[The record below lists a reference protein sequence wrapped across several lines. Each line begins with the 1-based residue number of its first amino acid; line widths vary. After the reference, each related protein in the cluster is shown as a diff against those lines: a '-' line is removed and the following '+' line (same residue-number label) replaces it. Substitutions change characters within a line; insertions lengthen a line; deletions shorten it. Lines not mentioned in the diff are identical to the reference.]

1 MSFQERGV
9 EEGERT
15 VLDYCVWI
23 FTVVS
28 KSIIWGNRVK
38 DKWKAGSLPS
48 VCLAGTVIYEAPC
61 IISIRFTIEKLDGGL
76 LLTRGQL
83 QHR

>member
-1 MSFQERGV
+1 MSFQERGM

-28 KSIIWGNRVK
+28 KSINWGNRVK
-38 DKWKAGSLPS
+38 GKWKAGFLPS
-48 VCLAGTVIYEAPC
+48 VCLAGTVICEAPC
-61 IISIRFTIEKLDGGL
+61 IISVKIYY
-76 LLTRGQL
+76 
-83 QHR
+83 

>member
-1 MSFQERGV
+1 MSFEERGV

-23 FTVVS
+23 FVVS
-28 KSIIWGNRVK
+28 KSINWGNRVK
-38 DKWKAGSLPS
+38 DKWKTGSLPS

-61 IISIRFTIEKLDGGL
+61 IISVKIYY
-76 LLTRGQL
+76 
-83 QHR
+83 